1 MKNLESKISSIC
13 KNTEIKDTII
23 QRTVEIQHGSITG
36 LKRALARRDK
46 IRNNPDPNK
55 QEKKVQV
62 FAHTKKILE
71 DICPQFNFLTA
82 KEQKTCCRDMSREL
96 ERDVW
101 QWIAEREEVK
111 TNTPPVNS
119 DYKGLEKMFN
129 IGNESLDQL
138 SFLEKCIAMKPKSIK
153 TPDGWEIIF

>member
-1 MKNLESKISSIC
+1 MKNLESKTSSIC
-13 KNTEIKDTII
+13 KNTEIKDTIL

-36 LKRALARRDK
+36 LKRALARRDEL
-46 IRNNPDPNK
+46 RRNPDPDK
-55 QEKKVQV
+55 KKVHV
-62 FAHTKKILE
+62 FGHTKKILKE
-71 DICPQFNFLTA
+71 ICPEFRFLTA
-82 KEQKTCCRDMSREL
+82 VEKKRCCRDMSREL
-96 ERDVW
+96 EKDVW

-129 IGNESLDQL
+129 IGNESSDQL
-138 SFLEKCIAMKPKSIK
+138 SFLEKCISMKPKSIK